1 MKTSDIRNAFLNYY
15 KKNGHMV
22 LPSSSLVPQNDD
34 TLLFTNAG
42 MVQFKDIFVGLEKRD
57 YKRATTSQKCVRAGG
72 KHNDLEQVGFTARH
86 HTFFEMLG
94 NFSFGDYFKEDA
106 INFAWNFITKE
117 LGLPKEKLLATV
129 YHTDEEAKSIW
140 SKVAGSDFRII
151 PISTNDN
158 FWSMGDTGP
167 CGPCT
172 EIFYDHGEH
181 IFGGVPGSKDEDGD
195 RFVEIWN
202 LVFMQFEQMANG
214 ERRELAAKSID
225 TGMGLER
232 ITAVMQGK
240 CDNYDIDLF
249 QNLIHGIEAISHT
262 ELNSANKASYKVV
275 ADHLRSISFLIAD
288 GVFPSNEGRGYVLR
302 RILRRAVRHGNL
314 LGIKDPFIHKL
325 VPNLVD
331 IMKDAYPEL
340 ETMQKTIISTVKLE
354 EDKFMNTLDIG
365 LNLLNSELDKLPNG
379 GVLNGAVAFK
389 LYDTYGFP
397 VDLTMDIAKEKGIS
411 VDESG
416 FNSAMA
422 EQRSRANWKN
432 SSYDK
437 SKESVFFSIKEK
449 LKEQKFL
456 GYETTES
463 TAKILHIVVDGNEVD
478 RVEAGTHA
486 DIVTDRTPFY
496 AECGGQVGD
505 TGIIKKPLG
514 SFVVENT
521 QKIGGVICC
530 EGKVENGSFSVGENV
545 TLSVDVERRADIKKH
560 HTATHLLQAAL
571 RAHIGNHVAQKGSF
585 VGPDYLRFD
594 FCSPTGIEE
603 NDLRAVE
610 SMVNNQIMSYLPVKT
625 DIMSKD
631 DAVKSGAMALF
642 GEKYDNEVRVVSIV
656 QQEENSCSISDNV
669 ISKELCG
676 GTHVSNTGEIGLFKI
691 ISESS
696 IGAGLRRIEAVA
708 GNALLRY
715 FNKKVDI
722 LNEVS
727 SKLNSSHEMLVSKL
741 DSTLQHE
748 KALEKDLLALQQ
760 KVAVSSFENAEDVNG
775 IKLRMCRLDGVS
787 AKDMREVLD
796 NVSKKYENSILV
808 MMGKPADSNAVL
820 VKVSKNLQNTL
831 SAKDVLNSVLLPLNG
846 RGGGSAALAQGG
858 TNCDIDIDAVREN
871 LKKLIKDLH

>member
-22 LPSSSLVPQNDD
+22 LPSSSLVPQNDN

-42 MVQFKDIFVGLEKRD
+42 MVQFKNIFVGLEKRD

-117 LGLPKEKLLATV
+117 LELPKSKLLATV
-129 YHTDEEAKSIW
+129 YHTDEEAKNIW
-140 SKVAGSDFRII
+140 HKVAGSDFQII

-158 FWSMGDTGP
+158 FWSMGDIGP

-214 ERRELAAKSID
+214 QRRELAAKSID

-232 ITAVMQGK
+232 IAAVMQGK

-249 QNLIHGIEAISHT
+249 QNLIHGIEKISHT
-262 ELNSANKASYKVV
+262 ELNLTNRASYKVV

-302 RILRRAVRHGNL
+302 RILRRAVRHGSL
-314 LGIKDPFIHKL
+314 IGIKDPFIHKL

-331 IMKDAYPEL
+331 LMKDAYPEL

-365 LNLLNSELDKLPNG
+365 LNLLNSELDKLSSG
-379 GVLNGAVAFK
+379 GVLNGSVAFK

-397 VDLTMDIAKEKGIS
+397 LDLTMDIANEKGIS
-411 VDESG
+411 IDESG
-416 FNSAMA
+416 FNDAMA

-432 SSYDK
+432 NSYDK
-437 SKESVFFSIKEK
+437 SKESVFFCIKEK
-449 LKEQKFL
+449 LKNQNFL
-456 GYETTES
+456 GYGTTES
-463 TAKILHIVVDGNEVD
+463 TSKILYIVVDGKEVD
-478 RVEAGTHA
+478 RVEVGTRA
-486 DIVTDRTPFY
+486 DIVTDKTPFY
-496 AECGGQVGD
+496 AESGGQVGD
-505 TGIIKKPLG
+505 TGFIKKPLG
-514 SFVVENT
+514 NFVVENT
-521 QKIGGVICC
+521 QKVGGVIYC
-530 EGKVENGSFSVGENV
+530 EGIVESGSFSVGENV
-545 TLSVDVERRADIKKH
+545 TLSVDAERRADIKKH

-571 RAHIGNHVAQKGSF
+571 RSHIGNHVVQKGSF

-594 FCSPTGIEE
+594 FCSPTCIAEGDI
-603 NDLRAVE
+603 RAVE
-610 SMVNNQIMSYLPVKT
+610 STVNKHIMCCLPLKT
-625 DIMSKD
+625 DIMNKEE
-631 DAVKSGAMALF
+631 AVKSGAMALF
-642 GEKYDNEVRVVSIV
+642 EEKYDNKVRVVSIV
-656 QQEENSCSISDNV
+656 QKEDDSCSLSDKV
-669 ISKELCG
+669 ISRELCG

-696 IGAGLRRIEAVA
+696 IGSGLRRIEAVA

-722 LNEVS
+722 LNKVS
-727 SKLNSSHEMLVSKL
+727 NKLSSTPDMLISKL
-741 DSTLQHE
+741 DSMLQNE
-748 KALEKDLLALQQ
+748 KTLEKRLLALQQ
-760 KVAVSSFENAEDVNG
+760 KTAASAFENSEDVNG
-775 IKLRMCRLDGVS
+775 IKLRTCRLDGVP

-796 NVSKKYENSILV
+796 NVSKKYEDGVLV
-808 MMGKPADSNAVL
+808 MVGKTSDTNVVL
-820 VKVSKNLQNTL
+820 VKVSKSLQNIV
-831 SAKDVLNSVLLPLNG
+831 SAKDVLNSILLPFNG
-846 RGGGSAALAQGG
+846 KGGGSLALAQGG
-858 TNCDIDIDAVREN
+858 ANCNIDIALVREN
-871 LKKLIKDLH
+871 LKKFIKCLH